1 MSNTA
6 PAMDLLRQG
15 VPLALLFDLAGLG
28 PDSEELYAT
37 ERRVSLAPVVVELP
51 RRVLSAVAS

>member
-28 PDSEELYAT
+28 PDSDELYVT
-37 ERRVSLAPVVVELP
+37 ERRPSLAPVVELP
-51 RRVLSAVAS
+51 SRVLSAVAS

>member
-28 PDSEELYAT
+28 PSSEEIYVS
-37 ERRVSLAPVVVELP
+37 ERRVTMAPVIELP
-51 RRVLSAVAS
+51 GRVLSAVAS

>member
-1 MSNTA
+1 MSHTA

-28 PDSEELYAT
+28 PDSDELYVT
-37 ERRVSLAPVVVELP
+37 ERRVPLAPVVELP
-51 RRVLSAVAS
+51 ARVLSAVAS